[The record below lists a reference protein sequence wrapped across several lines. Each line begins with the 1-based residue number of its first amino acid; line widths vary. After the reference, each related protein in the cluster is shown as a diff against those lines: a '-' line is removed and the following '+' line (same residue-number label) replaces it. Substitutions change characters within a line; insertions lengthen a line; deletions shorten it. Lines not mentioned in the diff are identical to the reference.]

1 MSDIYLDS
9 DVRKFTDKIA
19 ATGAKPLYELTPE
32 EARQTLSA
40 LQNDRLERYTPDI
53 REINVPLSGK
63 QSMRVL
69 IINAA
74 GHQNPVPV
82 IFYLHGGGWVMG
94 DENTHAR
101 LINSLAAQT
110 NAAVVFPVYTPSPE
124 AQYPTTTENLFTVL
138 QYISANAK
146 DLNLDSQKIVVA
158 GDSAGGNM
166 ATVMA
171 LMAKQ
176 NGNQPPILFQ
186 LLFYP
191 VTSAEL
197 QSASYQQFANGPWLT
212 QKAMTWFWDQY
223 APDPTK
229 RRQINASPI
238 NASRSELENLPPAL
252 IITAQNDVLRDEGEA
267 YARLLNEAGVQVT
280 CVRINGTIHDF
291 LMLNDLADSAPS
303 KTALDL
309 AVCTLRQVF
318 SK

>member
-1 MSDIYLDS
+1 MTEIYLDS
-9 DVRKFTDKIA
+9 DVRKFTDKLA
-19 ATGAKPLYELTPE
+19 AAGGKPLYELTPE
-32 EARQTLSA
+32 EARQTLVS

-53 REINVPLSGK
+53 REINVPISTK

-74 GHQNPVPV
+74 GHKNPVPV

-101 LINSLAAQT
+101 LITALASQT
-110 NAAVVFPVYTPSPE
+110 NAAVVFPAYTPAPQE
-124 AQYPTTTENLFTVL
+124 QYPATTENLFTVL
-138 QYISANAK
+138 QYISANGK
-146 DLNLDSQKIVVA
+146 DLNLDTKKIVVA

-166 ATVMA
+166 ATVMTF
-171 LMAKQ
+171 MAKQ
-176 NGNQPPILFQ
+176 HGYQPPILFQ

-191 VTSAEL
+191 VTNAEFDL
-197 QSASYQQFANGPWLT
+197 PSYQQFANGPWLT
-212 QKAMTWFWDQY
+212 QKAMAWFWDQY
-223 APDPTK
+223 APDSDR
-229 RRQINASPI
+229 RRQVNASPL

-267 YARLLNEAGVQVT
+267 YAHHLNDAGVKT
-280 CVRINGTIHDF
+280 ATVRINGTIHDF

-303 KTALDL
+303 KTALNL

-318 SK
+318 AK